1 MNTELKKQFRKDNP
15 QTIGET
21 DSHFDLSNYN
31 DWLENKY
38 FELLKQNQ
46 EMREML
52 SIILP
57 MFTELDAEFG
67 KDNPRENEWTEKEIQ
82 TIQRISDFLESTEVK
97 P

>member
-1 MNTELKKQFRKDNP
+1 MKTELKKQFRKDNP

-46 EMREML
+46 EMREL
-52 SIILP
+52 LVNIL
-57 MFTELDAEFG
+57 
-67 KDNPRENEWTEKEIQ
+67 KIENGD
-82 TIQRISDFLESTEVK
+82 TIFPHSFLRDLKQKITKLLESTEVK